1 MNKLCLRMAL
11 MSLWLLSGAS
21 RALLAQ
27 TPDDINFLTDLPDF
41 EHVKNML
48 PDYLNRIAMEFLDQ
62 RQRTVAQIST
72 ATQVDERRAYVR
84 ERVLASLGGLPERTP
99 LNARVVGSLDREGY
113 RVERV
118 IFESQ
123 PHFYVTGNLY
133 IPSAGRPP
141 YPGVLL
147 PLGHERGGKSNA
159 DWQHVLVSLARRGF
173 VAFTWDPLGQGERSQ
188 FYNGDF
194 ETSELGETAY
204 TTEHTMIGAQCL
216 LAGDNLARYTIWDGI
231 RALDYL
237 LSRPEVDP
245 KRIACTG
252 NSGGGTHTA
261 YLSALDDRIKVAA
274 PSCYITSWRR
284 LLESIGPQDAEQ
296 CLPPFLKDGLDHAD
310 FIYAFAP
317 KPYLI
322 LSAIRD
328 FFSISG
334 ARASFQDAG
343 RIYKLMGSPDKLQMS
358 ESDNTH
364 GYRLPRRLAAYNWLS
379 LWLKG
384 QEDHTPE
391 QDVQPAADS
400 ELNATESGQVSTS
413 LRGETVF
420 SLNLKRVEE
429 NKPARASIS
438 TVEGADRNRVEM
450 EREVRRLTAFEQH
463 RGELVIKPF
472 GNVRAQ
478 NYTLEKTIYES
489 APGILVPALLFVPD
503 TGEAQKPAVLYV
515 NDKGKSA
522 GWGPDGDIQRFVNRG
537 FIVLA
542 IDPRGWGE
550 TRAVQNPD
558 EDTETYRLFGD
569 YPNAM
574 RAFLVGRTLVGM
586 RAEDIFCALDMLAAR
601 PEVNTRRIY
610 AYGVGAGAL
619 ALLHEAVLDERIRGV
634 ALDHML
640 ASYQSVVTHRV
651 HRDIYESV
659 VPGVL
664 KAYDLPDLVAAMAPR
679 PVWLVDAVD
688 AVGKA
693 VPLEEARK
701 QYSRSIGAFKASGAE
716 PALQILI
723 EKPEEHAQ
731 VFD

>member
-1 MNKLCLRMAL
+1 MTKLCLPL
-11 MSLWLLSGAS
+11 VLISLCLLGGTSPT
-21 RALLAQ
+21 LLAQ
-27 TPDDINFLTDLPDF
+27 TPEDINFLTDLPDF
-41 EHVKNML
+41 EHIKNLL
-48 PDYLNRIAMEFLDQ
+48 PDYLNRIGIEFLDE

-72 ATQVDERRAYVR
+72 ATQVAGRKAYVR
-84 ERVLASLGGLPERTP
+84 ERMLSSLGGLPDRSP
-99 LNARVVGSLDREGY
+99 LNARVVGGFEREGY
-113 RVERV
+113 RIEKV

-123 PHFYVTGNLY
+123 PRFYVTGNLY
-133 IPSAGRPP
+133 VPTTGQPP

-173 VAFTWDPLGQGERSQ
+173 VVFTWDPLGQGERSQ
-188 FYNGDF
+188 FYAADF

-216 LAGDNLARYTIWDGI
+216 LAGDNLARYTIWDGM

-237 LSRPEVDP
+237 VSRPEVDP
-245 KRIACTG
+245 NRIACTG

-261 YLSALDDRIKVAA
+261 YLSVLDDRIKVGA
-274 PSCYITSWRR
+274 PSCYVTSWRR

-317 KPYLI
+317 KPFLM

-334 ARASFQDAG
+334 ARESFQDAS
-343 RIYKLMGSPDKLQMS
+343 RIYALMGSPDKLQMS

-384 QEDHTPE
+384 REDRTPE
-391 QDVQPAADS
+391 QEVQLEPDS

-413 LRGETVF
+413 LGGETVF
-420 SLNLKRVEE
+420 SLNLKRVE
-429 NKPARASIS
+429 KSKS
-438 TVEGADRNRVEM
+438 
-450 EREVRRLTAFEQH
+450 ERETATPNRAEIERKVRQLTAFEQ
-463 RGELVIKPF
+463 RSGELVVKPF
-472 GNVRAQ
+472 GKVQAKG
-478 NYTLEKTIYES
+478 YTLEKMVYES
-489 APGILVPALLFVPD
+489 VPGVIVPALLFVPD
-503 TGEAQKPAVLYV
+503 HGETAKPAVVYV

-522 GWGPDGDIQRFVNRG
+522 GWGPDGDVERLVNRG

-574 RAFLVGRTLVGM
+574 RAFLIGKTLVGM
-586 RAEDIFCALDMLAAR
+586 RAEDISCGVDLLAAR
-601 PEVNTRRIY
+601 PEVNKQRIY
-610 AYGVGAGAL
+610 GYGVGAGAL
-619 ALLHEAVLDERIRGV
+619 MLLHEAVLDGRIRG
-634 ALDHML
+634 AAFDHML
-640 ASYQSVVTHRV
+640 VSYHSVVTHRV

-664 KAYDLPDLVAAMAPR
+664 KAYDLPDLVAALAPR

-688 AVGKA
+688 PLGMP
-693 VPLEEARK
+693 VPLEETRK
-701 QYSRSIGAFKASGAE
+701 QYSSSIEAFKVARAE
-716 PALQILI
+716 TALHILT
-723 EKPEEHAQ
+723 EKPEQHAQ
-731 VFD
+731 AF

>member
-1 MNKLCLRMAL
+1 MTKLRLPL
-11 MSLWLLSGAS
+11 FLISLCLLSGTS
-21 RALLAQ
+21 RTLLAQ
-27 TPDDINFLTDLPDF
+27 TPEDINFLTDLPDF
-41 EHVKNML
+41 EHIKNML
-48 PDYLNRIAMEFLDQ
+48 PDYLNKIGLEFLDG
-62 RQRTVAQIST
+62 RQRTVSQIST
-72 ATQVDERRAYVR
+72 AAQVAGRRAYVR
-84 ERVLASLGGLPERTP
+84 ERMLSSLGGLPDRSP
-99 LNARVVGSLDREGY
+99 LKARVVGSFEREGY
-113 RVERV
+113 RVEKV

-123 PHFYVTGNLY
+123 PRFYVTGDLY
-133 IPSAGRPP
+133 LPTTGQPP

-188 FYNGDF
+188 FYDADF
-194 ETSELGETAY
+194 ETSKLGETAY

-216 LAGDNLARYTIWDGI
+216 LAGDNLARYTIWDGV

-237 LSRPEVDP
+237 VSRTEVDP
-245 KRIACTG
+245 NRIACTG

-261 YLSALDDRIKVAA
+261 YLSVLDDRIKVAA

-317 KPYLI
+317 KPFLM

-334 ARASFQDAG
+334 ARESFQDAS
-343 RIYKLMGSPDKLQMS
+343 RIYALMGSPDKLQMS

-384 QEDHTPE
+384 QEDHSPE
-391 QDVQPAADS
+391 QEVQPEPDS

-413 LRGETVF
+413 LGGETVF
-420 SLNLKRVEE
+420 SLNLKRVEQ
-429 NKPARASIS
+429 NKAEREAAARGRAGI
-438 TVEGADRNRVEM
+438 
-450 EREVRRLTAFEQH
+450 EREVRQLTAFE
-463 RGELVIKPF
+463 RRSGELVVKPF
-472 GNVRAQ
+472 GKVEAKG
-478 NYTLEKTIYES
+478 YTLEKMIYES
-489 APGILVPALLFVPD
+489 APGVIVPALLFVPD
-503 TGEAQKPAVLYV
+503 HGETPKPAVVYV

-522 GWGPDGDIQRFVNRG
+522 GWGPDGDVERLVNRG

-574 RAFLVGRTLVGM
+574 RAFLIGKTLVGM
-586 RAEDIFCALDMLAAR
+586 RAEDISCGVDLLAAR
-601 PEVNTRRIY
+601 PEVNKQRIY
-610 AYGVGAGAL
+610 GYGVGAGAL
-619 ALLHEAVLDERIRGV
+619 TLLHEAVLDGRILG
-634 ALDHML
+634 AAFDHML
-640 ASYQSVVTHRV
+640 VSYHSVVTHRV

-664 KAYDLPDLVAAMAPR
+664 KAYDLPDLVAALAPR

-688 AVGKA
+688 PLGKP
-693 VPLEEARK
+693 VPLEETRK
-701 QYSRSIGAFKASGAE
+701 QYSSSIEAFKVARAE
-716 PALQILI
+716 TALHILT
-723 EKPEEHAQ
+723 EKPEQHAQ
-731 VFD
+731 AF

>member
-1 MNKLCLRMAL
+1 MTKLCLAL
-11 MSLWLLSGAS
+11 FLISLCLLSGTS
-21 RALLAQ
+21 RTLLAQ
-27 TPDDINFLTDLPDF
+27 TPEDINFLTDLPDF
-41 EHVKNML
+41 EHIKNML
-48 PDYLNRIAMEFLDQ
+48 PDYLNKIGLEFLDE
-62 RQRTVAQIST
+62 RQRAVSQIST
-72 ATQVDERRAYVR
+72 AAQVAGRRAYVR
-84 ERVLASLGGLPERTP
+84 ERMLSSLGGLPDRSP
-99 LNARVVGSLDREGY
+99 LNARVVGGFEREGY
-113 RVERV
+113 RVEKV

-123 PHFYVTGNLY
+123 PGFYVTGNLY
-133 IPSAGRPP
+133 VPTTGQPP

-147 PLGHERGGKSNA
+147 PLGHETGGKSNA

-188 FYNGDF
+188 FYAADF

-216 LAGDNLARYTIWDGI
+216 LAGDNLARYTIWDGM

-237 LSRPEVDP
+237 VSRPEVDP
-245 KRIACTG
+245 NRIACTG

-261 YLSALDDRIKVAA
+261 YLSVLDDRIKVAA

-317 KPYLI
+317 KPYLM

-334 ARASFQDAG
+334 ARESFQDAS
-343 RIYKLMGSPDKLQMS
+343 RIYALMGSPDKLQRS

-384 QEDHTPE
+384 REDRTPE
-391 QDVQPAADS
+391 QEVQPEPDS
-400 ELNATESGQVSTS
+400 ELNVTESGQVSTS
-413 LRGETVF
+413 LGGETVF
-420 SLNLKRVEE
+420 SLNLKRVEK
-429 NKPARASIS
+429 NKAEREAA
-438 TVEGADRNRVEM
+438 TRNRAEI
-450 EREVRRLTAFEQH
+450 EREVRQLTAFEQ
-463 RGELVIKPF
+463 RSRELVVKPF
-472 GNVRAQ
+472 GKVQAKG
-478 NYTLEKTIYES
+478 YTLEKMIYES
-489 APGILVPALLFVPD
+489 APGIIVPALLFVPD
-503 TGEAQKPAVLYV
+503 HGESPRASVVYV

-522 GWGPDGDIQRFVNRG
+522 GWGPDGDVERLVNRG

-550 TRAVQNPD
+550 TRAMQSPD

-574 RAFLVGRTLVGM
+574 RAFLIGQTLVGM
-586 RAEDIFCALDMLAAR
+586 RAEDIFCGVDLLAAR
-601 PEVNTRRIY
+601 PEVNKQRIY
-610 AYGVGAGAL
+610 GYGVGAGAL
-619 ALLHEAVLDERIRGV
+619 TLLHEAVLDGRIRG
-634 ALDHML
+634 AAFDHML
-640 ASYQSVVTHRV
+640 VSYHSVVTHRV
-651 HRDIYESV
+651 HRDIYEGV

-664 KAYDLPDLVAAMAPR
+664 KAYDLPDLVAALAPR

-688 AVGKA
+688 PLGKP
-693 VPLEEARK
+693 VPLEETRK
-701 QYSRSIGAFKASGAE
+701 QYSSSIEAFKVARAE
-716 PALQILI
+716 TALHILT
-723 EKPEEHAQ
+723 EKPEQHAQ
-731 VFD
+731 AF